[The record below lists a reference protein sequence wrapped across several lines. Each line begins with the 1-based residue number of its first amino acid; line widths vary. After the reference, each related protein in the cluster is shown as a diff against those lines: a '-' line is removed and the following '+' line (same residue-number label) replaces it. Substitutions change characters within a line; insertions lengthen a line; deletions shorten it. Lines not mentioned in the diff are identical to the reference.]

1 MLVAKDKAFIMAVD
15 TEKNQTL
22 YVLYHDDD
30 SSTVKLNK
38 LWSSYNIVKIVIRHD
53 FEKKEEKEEQEQKQD
68 EQDEKIGIYFIFAN
82 DGCTFVNFV

>member
-38 LWSSYNIVKIVIRHD
+38 LWSSDNIVKIFIRLD
-53 FEKKEEKEEQEQKQD
+53 FEKKEEKEEQEQD

-82 DGCTFVNFV
+82 YSCTFVNFV